1 MIQSCHR
8 RRGKEMSNAVILIF
22 GEVALI
28 AITILVIRWFLFHRS
43 GSRKE
48 GPPIPHEVIRSD
60 ATDTQQEWPLL
71 AQKIASA
78 WFVVAEGARTGAHD
92 AVSQETTSIRRD
104 GLCDVIPTGPGISRQ
119 HARITKQG
127 DKSVTHDLDSTNGTF
142 VDAKTAAAS
151 KGIALKDGNV
161 VSVGEISLV
170 FKEMRKGDTPQH
182 GNARN

>member
-8 RRGKEMSNAVILIF
+8 RRGKEMSNAVILIV

-78 WFVVAEGARTGAHD
+78 
-92 AVSQETTSIRRD
+92 
-104 GLCDVIPTGPGISRQ
+104 
-119 HARITKQG
+119 
-127 DKSVTHDLDSTNGTF
+127 
-142 VDAKTAAAS
+142 
-151 KGIALKDGNV
+151 
-161 VSVGEISLV
+161 
-170 FKEMRKGDTPQH
+170 
-182 GNARN
+182 

>member
-1 MIQSCHR
+1 
-8 RRGKEMSNAVILIF
+8 MSNAVILIV
-22 GEVALI
+22 GEAALI
-28 AITILVIRWFLFHRS
+28 AITILVIHWFFFRRS

-127 DKSVTHDLDSTNGTF
+127 DKSVTHDVDSTNGTL
-142 VDAKTAAAS
+142 VDAKKAAAS
-151 KGIALKDGNV
+151 RGIALKDGNV
-161 VSVGEISLV
+161 VYVREISLV
-170 FKEMRKGDTPQH
+170 FKEMRKGHTPQD